1 MRLLVLAA
9 LLPLAALSQSAD
21 RFEADVHPSPS
32 SDNSFNQFMRDARG
46 EIRNQNRDH
55 GGSHQRRLLERF
67 DITGKLPAGSTRD
80 REKEMLKTQL
90 AEVFHLAARADSKPM
105 PAYVMTVGKRVRCSN
120 KLTGRL
126 RRDAR
131 ARTAPG
137 RASHDAHRG
146 RLPRPDVRGNCR
158 QPA

>member
-105 PAYVMTVGKRVRCSN
+105 PAYVMTVGKRVLLKQADRSAQKGCQGKN
-120 KLTGRL
+120 GP
-126 RRDAR
+126 R
-131 ARTAPG
+131 ARFPRRPSRSPATA
-137 RASHDAHRG
+137 
-146 RLPRPDVRGNCR
+146 
-158 QPA
+158 